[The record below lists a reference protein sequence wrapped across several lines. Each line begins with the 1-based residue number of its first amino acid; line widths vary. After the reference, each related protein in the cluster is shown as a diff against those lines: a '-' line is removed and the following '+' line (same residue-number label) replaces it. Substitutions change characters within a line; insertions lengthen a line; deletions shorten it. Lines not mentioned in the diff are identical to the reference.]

1 MCSPKVMA
9 STLKTKGFGDD
20 NILGEFHDNYS
31 FPRQLI
37 PETMNGKKNK
47 PVTKRQNKLTWFIR
61 RE

>member
-1 MCSPKVMA
+1 MA

-37 PETMNGKKNK
+37 PETMQGDLI
-47 PVTKRQNKLTWFIR
+47 PSPCTQGGLLMLSPM
-61 RE
+61 

>member
-37 PETMNGKKNK
+37 PETMNGNK
-47 PVTKRQNKLTWFIR
+47 IYNVIQRTLLTVYL
-61 RE
+61 

>member
-1 MCSPKVMA
+1 MA